1 MNREYA
7 EKVEVLLRLPLEGRE
22 ESLEHINAHLMS
34 IADKAKRAFR
44 GMHIVP
50 KLATS
55 KLLCEYQG
63 KQVKVEVNQT
73 KRGIIGGDL
82 QTSIPL
88 CEKAQKEFGLYCE
101 AVIVPM
107 TLLYG
112 GKIAAALSRQHP
124 RDLFDVKYMEYPFE
138 STREGLLFCLLGS
151 DRPLHESFAPN
162 LIDQNDALVN
172 QFNGMTDVPFTYE
185 EFEQTRARLIQD
197 VCALM
202 TPADK
207 SFLVSFEQGQP
218 DWDSF
223 DLMEAAEPPETK
235 APKPCQTH
243 NRISQASSH
252 FLPAQ
257 ISQKPPFR
265 MAFMSFVANENYLQC
280 FNWDRWLSYSA
291 LLSLSGWFSGFG
303 ICATRKSSRVS
314 LLL

>member
-7 EKVEVLLRLPLEGRE
+7 EKVEVLLRL
-22 ESLEHINAHLMS
+22 
-34 IADKAKRAFR
+34 
-44 GMHIVP
+44 
-50 KLATS
+50 
-55 KLLCEYQG
+55 
-63 KQVKVEVNQT
+63 
-73 KRGIIGGDL
+73 
-82 QTSIPL
+82 
-88 CEKAQKEFGLYCE
+88 
-101 AVIVPM
+101 
-107 TLLYG
+107 
-112 GKIAAALSRQHP
+112 
-124 RDLFDVKYMEYPFE
+124 
-138 STREGLLFCLLGS
+138 
-151 DRPLHESFAPN
+151 
-162 LIDQNDALVN
+162 
-172 QFNGMTDVPFTYE
+172 
-185 EFEQTRARLIQD
+185 IQD

-202 TPADK
+202 TPADQ

-223 DLMEAAEPPETK
+223 DFGYLGVSLHPMEAAEPPETK
-235 APKPCQTH
+235 APKPCQTR